1 VAGLVAELT
10 AKDQAARPTSA
21 AAVAAR
27 AWQLRNTV
35 TAGAATPPGRLAG
48 AERDARPAVTLALEG
63 ITVRDAPLFRRQL
76 RHVRSPGRAPLLAV
90 TGVIAAAGLTAVL
103 VAATSGA
110 APQPGRGTI
119 GPAAAASAA
128 PAAQMVTIDSAALEG
143 QPADAVLGQLRQAGL
158 RPRLARVPDG
168 HLQPGTVISVEPAGQ
183 VPVGTA
189 VTVTAAAAPP
199 GHRHGQ
205 DNGGGNGGGNGD

>member
-10 AKDQAARPTSA
+10 AKDQAARPASA

-27 AWQLRNTV
+27 AWQLRSTI
-35 TAGAATPPGRLAG
+35 TAGAAISPGRLAG
-48 AERDARPAVTLALEG
+48 AERDARSPATLTLEG
-63 ITVRDAPLFRRQL
+63 ITVRDAPPVRRQL
-76 RHVRSPGRAPLLAV
+76 RRVRSLGRVPLLAV
-90 TGVIAAAGLTAVL
+90 AGVIAAAGLTAAL

-110 APQPGRGTI
+110 APPPTASTN
-119 GPAAAASAA
+119 GPTATA
-128 PAAQMVTIDSAALEG
+128 PARMVTIHSAALEG

-158 RPRLARVPDG
+158 RPRLVRVPNG
-168 HLQPGTVISVEPAGQ
+168 HLQPGSVISVQPAGQ

-199 GHRHGQ
+199 GHGHGQ
-205 DNGGGNGGGNGD
+205 DNGGGNSGGGNGD